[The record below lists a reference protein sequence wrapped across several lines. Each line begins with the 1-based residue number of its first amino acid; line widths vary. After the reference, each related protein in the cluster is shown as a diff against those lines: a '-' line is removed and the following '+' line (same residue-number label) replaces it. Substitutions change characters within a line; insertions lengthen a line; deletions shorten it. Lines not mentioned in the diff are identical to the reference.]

1 MEHFRIHGT
10 ARAVCWLVFV
20 IGVGLYGAGSREARA
35 QSPPAVAT
43 IGPIHLSSQ
52 PEIDAGFRLLY
63 KLKFPEARGVFQ
75 DWGNRHPGEA
85 LGPAAEAAGYL
96 FQIFDHQ
103 GVLTS
108 EFFLDDKRLLGGIEG
123 TPDPEMRDSFEA
135 AVEKAREL
143 AHARL
148 KSDPQNADALFALTM
163 ATGMLADYSSLIE
176 KRQIESL
183 RLTREADNVA
193 KNLLAVAPSAADAY
207 VALGAANYILGCL
220 PAYKRF
226 LIRFGGFHGDRA
238 LGMQQLALTA
248 AHGHYLRP
256 YAKLTLGLAAMREKQ
271 WDLARGQFEQL
282 VAEFPGNAKFARELA
297 KLRARGPVIGPES
310 GRGTR

>member
-1 MEHFRIHGT
+1 MEHFRVHGT
-10 ARAVCWLVFV
+10 ARTVWWLIFV
-20 IGVGLYGAGSREARA
+20 IGASVYGAASREARA
-35 QSPPAVAT
+35 QLPPAVPT

-63 KLKFPEARGVFQ
+63 ELKFPQARGVFQ
-75 DWGNRHPGEA
+75 DWGTRHRGEA

-96 FQIFDHQ
+96 FQIFDQQ

-108 EFFLDDKRLLGGIEG
+108 DFFLDDKRLLGGIEG
-123 TPDPEMRDSFEA
+123 TPDRGMRDSFEA
-135 AVEKAREL
+135 AVRKSQDL
-143 AHARL
+143 AHAEL

-226 LIRFGGFHGDRA
+226 LIRFGGFHGDRE
-238 LGMQQLALTA
+238 LGMQQLGLTA

-271 WDLARGQFEQL
+271 WDLAQEQFEQL

-297 KLRARGPVIGPES
+297 KLRARIPVIGPETVK
-310 GRGTR
+310 GTR

>member
-1 MEHFRIHGT
+1 MKNPLERRQSLAAWCLIFAIG
-10 ARAVCWLVFV
+10 
-20 IGVGLYGAGSREARA
+20 IGVEGAVPRSARA
-35 QSPPAVAT
+35 QSSAPGAT
-43 IGPIHLSSQ
+43 IGPIQLSTQ

-63 KLKFPEARGVFQ
+63 ELEFVEARGVFQ
-75 DWGNRHPGEA
+75 SWEKRHPAEA
-85 LGPAAEAAGYL
+85 LGPAAEAASYL
-96 FQIFDHQ
+96 FQEFDRQ

-108 EFFLDDKRLLGGIEG
+108 EFFLDDNRLLGGVERA
-123 TPDPEMRDSFEA
+123 PDPQMRGAFDA
-135 AVEKAREL
+135 AVRKAREL

-148 KSDPQNADALFALTM
+148 NINANDADALFALTI

-183 RLTREADNVA
+183 RLTREADTLA
-193 KNLLAVAPSAADAY
+193 KNLLAVAPGAADGY

-220 PAYKRF
+220 PVYKRI

-248 AHGHYLRP
+248 ANGHYLRP

-271 WDLARGQFEQL
+271 WGLARKEFEEL
-282 VAEFPGNAKFARELA
+282 TGEFPGNAKFARELG
-297 KLRARGPVIGPES
+297 KLNGAAGPAPNQ
-310 GRGTR
+310 R